1 MTRSN
6 HYTFGDTDLAAE
18 RLRLLAEAFAPS
30 SQRLLSSLESPGS
43 LVVELGSGPGYLT
56 ELIRDTLRPRL
67 VIGLQRSPAFVTLA
81 RSRVEGAVRFLEQ
94 DVTAVPFPVPPAD
107 LVYARF
113 LITHLRDPES
123 ALRAWAHAVRADGR
137 LVLEETAAMQSEDAA
152 LQEYYGIVVRLQA
165 HHEQRMYVGNELDSL
180 CDADSWRIE
189 RSLFTPVEV
198 EAPKM
203 ARLHALNIR
212 TWRQDAF
219 IAENYASS
227 HIDRLTADLDAIVSC
242 ERTARPVRCTLKQM
256 VLRRRRSSGREG

>member
-1 MTRSN
+1 MTSSN

-30 SQRLLSSLESPGS
+30 SQRLLSSLESPPG
-43 LVVELGSGPGYLT
+43 LGVLELGSGPGYLT

-67 VIGLQRSPAFVTLA
+67 VVGLERSPAFVALA
-81 RSRVEGAVRFLEQ
+81 RSRVTGAVRFLEQ
-94 DVTAVPFPVPPAD
+94 DVTSVPFPVPPAD
-107 LVYARF
+107 LLYARF

-123 ALRAWAHAVRADGR
+123 ALRAWSHAVEADGL

-152 LQEYYGIVVRLQA
+152 LREYYGIVAQLQA
-165 HHEQRMYVGNELDSL
+165 CHGQMMYVGNELDRL
-180 CDADSWRIE
+180 CAADAWTIE
-189 RSLFTPVEV
+189 RSVFTPVEI

-219 IAENYASS
+219 ISENYAAS
-227 HIDRLTADLDAIVSC
+227 HIDRLTADLDALVSGM
-242 ERTARPVRCTLKQM
+242 RTARPVVCTLKQL
-256 VLRRRRSSGREG
+256 VVRRLRT